1 MPPHPRKHPSK
12 TASSANVDFLYEYP
26 HSLFGL
32 TNREKDMDDAL
43 RITVAITSGHGSFI
57 GLNTNNHLIV
67 GTQHQRVNI
76 GPLTQQ
82 RAREISEYLQRLAIH
97 TPEK

>member
-1 MPPHPRKHPSK
+1 MDED
-12 TASSANVDFLYEYP
+12 NDFTIY
-26 HSLFGL
+26 
-32 TNREKDMDDAL
+32 
-43 RITVAITSGHGSFI
+43 ITVGSRSTIGLDRHNNLITSDRY
-57 GLNTNNHLIV
+57 NNRTNL
-67 GTQHQRVNI
+67 

>member
-1 MPPHPRKHPSK
+1 MDL
-12 TASSANVDFLYEYP
+12 TIYITIGSSC
-26 HSLFGL
+26 
-32 TNREKDMDDAL
+32 
-43 RITVAITSGHGSFI
+43 II
-57 GLNTNNHLIV
+57 GLDDNLNLI
-67 GTQHQRVNI
+67 TCNKDTRQYMNL

>member
-1 MPPHPRKHPSK
+1 MKVHIARH
-12 TASSANVDFLYEYP
+12 
-26 HSLFGL
+26 
-32 TNREKDMDDAL
+32 
-43 RITVAITSGHGSFI
+43 TVAITI
-57 GLNTNNHLIV
+57 GEHKSLGLDRFNNLMLIDDQENTCV
-67 GTQHQRVNI
+67 YI